1 MFNAFFAKRLFTVFA
16 LIALSAIPFQVYGES
31 TTAFGKQGPY
41 GVAMSEVSGE
51 GLLLVPQVAD
61 GSQAKKQ
68 WPGIVFGHGLCGPAR
83 SYSDSLQ
90 RLCSWGFVIIA
101 NQEQEDC
108 GVADIRNPIASMQS
122 VGKLRYCVDSSVM
135 AGNIKKKSA
144 LSRIAQR
151 CESQCTGIGRSQH
164 GRRRID

>member
-68 WPGIVFGHGLCGPAR
+68 WPGIGVRSRSLWPGAELFGLTAATLFP
-83 SYSDSLQ
+83 
-90 RLCSWGFVIIA
+90 
-101 NQEQEDC
+101 
-108 GVADIRNPIASMQS
+108 GV
-122 VGKLRYCVDSSVM
+122 L
-135 AGNIKKKSA
+135 
-144 LSRIAQR
+144 
-151 CESQCTGIGRSQH
+151 
-164 GRRRID
+164 